1 MLTEISEAALG
12 HVQELGVLLHAV
24 LRLVQ
29 LQYEWPTRHDP
40 FQSKH
45 RPKTIKF
52 RAQKNMIQ

>member
-12 HVQELGVLLHAV
+12 HVQELGVLLHPV

-45 RPKTIKF
+45 KPKTINF
-52 RAQKNMIQ
+52 RAQKIT